1 MAHGASVIG
10 HGAWAYDGT
19 TYIDDKA
26 YGTFSQTDPEAM
38 DPNFSRGRRSPRG
51 VRSRYRIV
59 RGVSVWGK
67 KTNSNA
73 LYTVHAVYM
82 GGYNILYI
90 TKNGAESYE
99 VYTTLD
105 RGEPRVIHR

>member
-26 YGTFSQTDPEAM
+26 YGTFSQTDPDGPELFQGTQEPA
-38 DPNFSRGRRSPRG
+38 RGP
-51 VRSRYRIV
+51 VAIPIV

-73 LYTVHAVYM
+73 LYGTCRVHG

-105 RGEPRVIHR
+105 RGEPPRVIHR

>member
-73 LYTVHAVYM
+73 LYGSVHAVYM
-82 GGYNILYI
+82 GGLTYISYI
-90 TKNGAESYE
+90 TKNGAE
-99 VYTTLD
+99 L
-105 RGEPRVIHR
+105 

>member
-1 MAHGASVIG
+1 MAHSRKQTPKRWTRTFPGDAGAREGSG
-10 HGAWAYDGT
+10 RD
-19 TYIDDKA
+19 
-26 YGTFSQTDPEAM
+26 TD
-38 DPNFSRGRRSPRG
+38 STGRIRT
-51 VRSRYRIV
+51 
-59 RGVSVWGK
+59 WGK

-73 LYTVHAVYM
+73 LYGTCRVHG